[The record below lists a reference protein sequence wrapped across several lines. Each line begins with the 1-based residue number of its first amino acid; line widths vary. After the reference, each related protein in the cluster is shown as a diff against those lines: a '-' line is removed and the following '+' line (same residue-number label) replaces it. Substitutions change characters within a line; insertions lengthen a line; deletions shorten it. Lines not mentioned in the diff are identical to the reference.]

1 MFFSLVV
8 ATLNRVDELERLLCS
23 LSSSK
28 HRDFEIILVDQN
40 ADHRLDEIVQ
50 RWSQLY
56 LLKHVRIENRGANY
70 ARNQGLR
77 LSCGEIICFAD
88 DDCWFD
94 PETLGK
100 VEYTLNFHQLDA
112 VFGCVRDK
120 SGKQSVGKFPEG
132 PVMITA
138 RNTWGTSVESAGFF
152 RRGFFEDCGLFDESI
167 GPGPNKRYG
176 AHEIDDLIIRA
187 YQRRKKLLFDPSIV
201 VRHDQVTE
209 GDWSKRYLRAYKY
222 GLGMGYVMGK
232 HRVATVHFLPFI
244 VKPLLMSMVMRV
256 MRQKERA
263 DFYEVVWRS
272 RLLGRQEY
280 GS

>member
-23 LSSSK
+23 LLSSE

-40 ADHRLDEIVQ
+40 ADRRLDELVR
-50 RWSQLY
+50 RWSQFHLIT
-56 LLKHVRIENRGANY
+56 HVRIENRGANY
-70 ARNQGLR
+70 ARNQGFQ
-77 LSCGEIICFAD
+77 LSRGEIVCFAD

-100 VEYTLNFHQLDA
+100 VEAIFEKKEVDA
-112 VFGCVRDK
+112 VFGCIRDQD
-120 SGKQSVGKFPEG
+120 GKQAVGKFPEAST
-132 PVMITA
+132 PITA
-138 RNTWGTSVESAGFF
+138 ANTWSTAIESAAFF
-152 RRGFFEDCGLFDESI
+152 RRVFFEECGFDESL
-167 GPGPNKRYG
+167 GPGPRQRYA
-176 AHEIDDLIIRA
+176 AHEIDDLVIRA
-187 YQRRKKLLFDPSIV
+187 FRQGKKMIFEPSVV
-201 VRHDQVTE
+201 VRHNQI
-209 GDWSKRYLRAYKY
+209 SKGEWRDRYVRAHKY

-232 HRVATVHFLPFI
+232 HRVAASQFLPVI
-244 VKPLLMSMVMRV
+244 VKPLLMAVVMR
-256 MRQKERA
+256 MTGQRERA

>member
-23 LSSSK
+23 LLSSE

-40 ADHRLDEIVQ
+40 ADRRLDELVR
-50 RWSQLY
+50 RWSQFHLIT
-56 LLKHVRIENRGANY
+56 HVRIENRGANY
-70 ARNQGLR
+70 ARNQGFQ
-77 LSCGEIICFAD
+77 LSSGEIICFAD

-100 VEYTLNFHQLDA
+100 VESTLNFHQLDA
-112 VFGCVRDK
+112 VFGCARDK
-120 SGKQSVGKFPEG
+120 NGRQSVGKFPEK
-132 PVMITA
+132 PVMITG
-138 RNTWGTSVESAGFF
+138 RNTWNTSVEFAGFF
-152 RRGFFEDCGLFDESI
+152 RREFFEDCGLFDESI
-167 GPGPNKRYG
+167 GPGPNNRYG
-176 AHEIDDLIIRA
+176 AHEIDDLLIRA
-187 YQRRKKLLFDPSIV
+187 HQSNKRVLFDPSIV

-209 GDWSKRYLRAYKY
+209 VNWYKRYLRAYKY

-232 HRVATVHFLPFI
+232 HRVAASQFLPVI
-244 VKPLLMSMVMRV
+244 AKPLLMAVVMR
-256 MRQKERA
+256 MTGQRERA